1 MREKEKEKKEK
12 TRFIL
17 LMELINVEN
26 NAYRKTSSDVVF
38 IVLLRF
44 LFVFVFFLCLLFFV
58 FCCCFVTKVCSVLLV
73 KGNSVNNVNIAL
85 SVQSFSPVFDRA
97 GPAQWPCQHL
107 SFRLLPTLF
116 LTLTPQKCECI
127 VKNTFIEA
135 PVTRP
140 KSGHD

>member
-58 FCCCFVTKVCSVLLV
+58 VVL
-73 KGNSVNNVNIAL
+73 
-85 SVQSFSPVFDRA
+85 
-97 GPAQWPCQHL
+97 
-107 SFRLLPTLF
+107 
-116 LTLTPQKCECI
+116 
-127 VKNTFIEA
+127 
-135 PVTRP
+135 
-140 KSGHD
+140 